1 MNELSIKNNTFK
13 RDTTLIL
20 EFVNKH
26 TIEELNTLFE
36 DVKEDYR
43 DVKEIDKS
51 FVDIFERT
59 TETYDKVVKL
69 INEVRSDYVNGKVKR
84 VEGYTLNEN
93 KTYPNTTSL
102 KASIRRH
109 AKALSFTDNE
119 VNILTDNFNGRFDYI
134 LLPTNQDLN
143 GFITDD
149 NDEFKYELHE
159 LKNKVYANL
168 LSNISRYQERFQR
181 QNDEH
186 ARKYDEMNHYMN
198 HELQDLAHI
207 ISWDIFNG
215 KEVSN
220 DRIDALYDKHL
231 EIVELNEKM
240 KDIAVEGNQI

>member
-20 EFVNKH
+20 EFVNRH
-26 TIEELNTLFE
+26 TSDELNALFE
-36 DVKEDYR
+36 EVKEDYR
-43 DVKEIDKS
+43 DVKELDKI

-59 TETYDKVVKL
+59 TETYNKIVKL
-69 INEVRSDYVNGKVKR
+69 INEVRSDYVNGKIKR

-109 AKALSFTDNE
+109 AKALSFTEGD
-119 VNILTDNFNGRFDYI
+119 IKTLTNNYNGRFNGM
-134 LLPTNQDLN
+134 LLATNQSLEM
-143 GFITDD
+143 FMKDD
-149 NDEFKYELHE
+149 NDEFKYELIE

-168 LSNISRYQERFQR
+168 LSDISRYQERYER

-186 ARKYDEMNHYMN
+186 KRKYDEMEHYMN

-215 KEVSN
+215 KDVSN

-240 KDIAVEGNQI
+240 KDIAVAGNQI